1 MNIVVW
7 LLEVDSIGLVEIQD
21 KHGAK
26 SSMLANL
33 QCGKNF
39 SLNNKT
45 IGEDGGETFQ
55 SRMQLLEP

>member
-7 LLEVDSIGLVEIQD
+7 LLEVDSIGLVEIWD
-21 KHGAK
+21 KHGVKYLA
-26 SSMLANL
+26 LANQ
-33 QCGKNF
+33 QCGSNF
-39 SLNNKT
+39 SSHNKT